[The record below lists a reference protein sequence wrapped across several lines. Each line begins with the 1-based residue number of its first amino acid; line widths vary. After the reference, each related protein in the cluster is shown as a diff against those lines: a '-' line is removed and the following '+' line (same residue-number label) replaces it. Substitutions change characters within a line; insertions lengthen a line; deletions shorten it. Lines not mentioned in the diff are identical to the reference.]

1 MSWPAHTIT
10 TVNVLVPVGPGG
22 TVVGPAAVDRIAA
35 LDAGAAEY
43 DRPPAHTADA
53 YAADWRVW
61 LRFIDDLNDGLA
73 QQDPGGIPVPPTA
86 TNRGTFVAFVLWHE
100 QRGLA
105 PETAKRR
112 LYGVLVTLRN
122 QGIEVP
128 KATTAAARR
137 ALNNYR
143 LRLSDAGKRLGRGP
157 APVATIT
164 QIRRICAVLPDTLA
178 GHRDRALVLFGF
190 TVAARRSNLAG
201 LDIADV
207 VEHNEG
213 LVITIRRNKTGPREA
228 TVERGTHDGTC
239 PVRAWRTWIEAA
251 ELADDDGPLF
261 RPIDRHGNI
270 IRRPLSPRACGEIV
284 SRAGQTAGVSVKLTG
299 HSLRSGLATA
309 ARAAGHDVKTIAEQG
324 GWNPNSAELY
334 KYMRIVD
341 RWTDNATK
349 GIGL

>member
-1 MSWPAHTIT
+1 MSWPAHSIT
-10 TVNVLVPVGPGG
+10 TVNVLVPVGPTGA
-22 TVVGPAAVDRIAA
+22 VVGPAAADRIAA

-43 DRPPAHTADA
+43 SRPTPHTADA
-53 YAADWRVW
+53 YAADWRTW
-61 LRFIDDLNDGLA
+61 LRFITDLNDGLA
-73 QQDPGGIPVPPTA
+73 QRDPGGIPVPPTA
-86 TNRGTFVAFVLWHE
+86 TNPGTFVAFVLWHE

-105 PETAKRR
+105 PETIKRR
-112 LYGVLVTLRN
+112 LYGVLVTLR
-122 QGIEVP
+122 GDDIEVP
-128 KATTAAARR
+128 KATVDAARR
-137 ALNNYR
+137 ALDNYR
-143 LRLSDAGKRLGRGP
+143 SRLSDAGKRLGRGP

-164 QIRRICAVLPDTLA
+164 QVRRICAVLPDTVT

-190 TVAARRSNLAG
+190 TIAARRSNLAG

-207 VEHNEG
+207 AEHDEG

-228 TVERGTHDGTC
+228 TVERGTHTGTC

-251 ELADDDGPLF
+251 DLAETDGPLF

-270 IRRPLSPRACGEIV
+270 LRRRLSPRACGEIV
-284 SRAGQTAGVSVKLTG
+284 TRAGQAADVTVKLTG
-299 HSLRSGLATA
+299 HSLRAGLATA